1 MPNTWRVA
9 DSRHAKPACHV
20 STASPLA
27 STKPVAE
34 GLQDERFLFQQLIRT
49 ESGRRNMEKFLKI
62 GGQTR
67 EGELRIDELNRKL
80 GEP

>member
-1 MPNTWRVA
+1 
-9 DSRHAKPACHV
+9 
-20 STASPLA
+20 
-27 STKPVAE
+27 
-34 GLQDERFLFQQLIRT
+34 LQDESFLFQQLIRT